1 VRGMAIHDAVE
12 WFLTARLKE
21 LAPDLTGMQRQ
32 FELHSLPETIKSW
45 EKRGGITW
53 KDYSV
58 EEMHDDGLRA
68 LAAWEGQPAREFAT
82 DAELPPIGKNL
93 KPVMVE
99 ETFDVKFSNVEWYFT
114 GRIDT
119 YCDKK
124 ILHDLKTTGKNTP
137 VNQAMISDQLTGE
150 QMGLEERGMMV
161 TGLEIDQLVILKG
174 RVDVVVH
181 RAAPR
186 TPEEIQSWLQ
196 DTGEI
201 ARAIEARQFPRV
213 RDYQTCSYCEYQ
225 AQCSPDFA
233 RAGEI
238 AAELQKK
245 RDAEK
250 AAEKEAKESAKA
262 DKPKKAK
269 GGK

>member
-1 VRGMAIHDAVE
+1 
-12 WFLTARLKE
+12 
-21 LAPDLTGMQRQ
+21 
-32 FELHSLPETIKSW
+32 
-45 EKRGGITW
+45 
-53 KDYSV
+53 
-58 EEMHDDGLRA
+58 
-68 LAAWEGQPAREFAT
+68 
-82 DAELPPIGKNL
+82 
-93 KPVMVE
+93 
-99 ETFDVKFSNVEWYFT
+99 
-114 GRIDT
+114 
-119 YCDKK
+119 
-124 ILHDLKTTGKNTP
+124 
-137 VNQAMISDQLTGE
+137 
-150 QMGLEERGMMV
+150 MGLEERGMMV